1 MSTQLP
7 ETQRQCDEMQQHPWQ
22 SQKQM
27 GECQVHGCILCRLSD
42 THPIPMFW
50 SYHQYSVQR
59 GQHLPGDN
67 WWYPQCTCMDFT
79 KMSAK
84 LWRKKWMYCKHLHYV
99 FICLCK
105 VDFKNNEFIHASTS
119 KYNKVM
125 CLLELASVVQGFI
138 LVSIFVILW
147 QSKISHYCGWN
158 LLRFIRL

>member
-1 MSTQLP
+1 
-7 ETQRQCDEMQQHPWQ
+7 
-22 SQKQM
+22 M

-84 LWRKKWMYCKHLHYV
+84 ALKEKMDVLQAPT
-99 FICLCK
+99 LC
-105 VDFKNNEFIHASTS
+105 VHMF
-119 KYNKVM
+119 
-125 CLLELASVVQGFI
+125 VQGGFQEQRVHSCFNVQI
-138 LVSIFVILW
+138 QQGHVSP
-147 QSKISHYCGWN
+147 
-158 LLRFIRL
+158 